1 VYFVYIYI
9 YGIYILY
16 KTSAKLAAIS
26 FLHWS
31 RWNCTH
37 STWFNLHD
45 LFLKNILKYMDMF
58 VLLI

>member
-1 VYFVYIYI
+1 M
-9 YGIYILY
+9 LY
-16 KTSAKLAAIS
+16 VWQTVSEIS
-26 FLHWS
+26 EFLHSS